1 VLTPAHAALEIDE
14 LDEIEALLEVTV
26 RRAMMFGITAPSGT
40 KKSHWRACA
49 FGWL

>member
-1 VLTPAHAALEIDE
+1 VLVPAHAALEVDE
-14 LDEIEALLEVTV
+14 IDEIEALLEVAAM
-26 RRAMMFGITAPSGT
+26 RAMMFEITAPSGT